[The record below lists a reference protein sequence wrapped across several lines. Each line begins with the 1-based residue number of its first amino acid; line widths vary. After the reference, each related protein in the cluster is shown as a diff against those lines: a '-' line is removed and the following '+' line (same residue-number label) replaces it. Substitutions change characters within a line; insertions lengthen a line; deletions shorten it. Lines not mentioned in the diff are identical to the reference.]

1 MNILNINTIKME
13 TVKERLLQFLK
24 AEHITKAEFTRRMG
38 VSDAYIHTMRK
49 SLSASRVMKL
59 TELFPQLNRDWLLFG
74 EGEMYRKEAA
84 SELSE
89 APEKRYIPLLPV
101 EAYAGSL
108 HAYSEG
114 VKLEEC
120 TRLPFEY
127 DGADFA
133 IPVRGDSMEPR
144 IHDGTIAVVAR
155 INEMAF
161 IPWGNPMVVDTE
173 NGAFIKV
180 LRPLKKEDDLIEASS
195 YNPEYPPFN
204 IPKESIFGLYRIL
217 FIYQPMV
224 MV

>member
-1 MNILNINTIKME
+1 ME

-24 AEHITKAEFTRRMG
+24 AERITKAEFARRMG
-38 VSDAYIHTMRK
+38 VSETYVSTMRK
-49 SLSASRVMKL
+49 SLPETRVTKL
-59 TELFPQLNRDWLLFG
+59 TQLFPTLNRDWLLYG
-74 EGEMYRKEAA
+74 EGGMYRKESA
-84 SELSE
+84 SQHSQSQK
-89 APEKRYIPLLPV
+89 EKRYIPLLPV

-108 HAYSEG
+108 QAYSDS

-120 TRLPFEY
+120 SRLPFEY
-127 DGADFA
+127 EGADFA

-144 IHDGTIAVVAR
+144 IHEGMIAVVAR
-155 INEMAF
+155 INERAF

-180 LRPLKKEDDLIEASS
+180 LRPLKKGADVIEASS
-195 YNPEYPPFN
+195 YNPQYPPFN

-217 FIYQPMV
+217 CLYQPMV